1 MVYFNHR
8 RKETPDMKYEKTRK
22 EISSYAELDRAIKSA
37 GAWFIGSFMVEFV
50 DEFDKLADKEKKK
63 DFIEYF
69 YKEYYEGLGDKKE
82 LIDKINIAIRI
93 IESEMVEEAMKYVLD
108 CNDKKIGCD
117 MSKTNAI
124 LLMERLADGSSIL
137 PEFE

>member
-1 MVYFNHR
+1 
-8 RKETPDMKYEKTRK
+8 MKYEKIRK

-50 DEFDKLADKEKKK
+50 DEFDKLADKDKKK

-69 YKEYYEGLGDKKE
+69 YKEYYEGIGDKKE

-124 LLMERLADGSSIL
+124 LLMERLADGTSIL